1 MSDEN
6 WVTEIEWPFF
16 VGQTGSKVSICQS
29 LSFRLCLVAPMKRKE
44 KWKYQENR
52 KEKKKTNSWP
62 YLVFKENGKEN
73 ICFTFIRLTIWFATS
88 IRGHISN
95 FIIKK
100 VKITQIFSSFPYL
113 SMSFGMRVSLV
124 PQPFLQL
131 FHNLSDLWTV
141 ELWTYMDSSFFFPT
155 IYHSPIWQ
163 IMAKVVKIGYN
174 SKLTL
179 WDDNKM
185 LGPIEI

>member
-1 MSDEN
+1 ME
-6 WVTEIEWPFF
+6 
-16 VGQTGSKVSICQS
+16 
-29 LSFRLCLVAPMKRKE
+29 RK
-44 KWKYQENR
+44 
-52 KEKKKTNSWP
+52 KKKTNSWP

-73 ICFTFIRLTIWFATS
+73 ICFTFIPLTIWFVTS
-88 IRGHISN
+88 TEGHISN

-100 VKITQIFSSFPYL
+100 VKITQIFSSFSYL
-113 SMSFGMRVSLV
+113 FMSFGMRVSLV

-185 LGPIEI
+185 LGPHRNLVTPNRLTFLFFHLTKQGKWLPLSHFLFRFLTFPTPSPNPNIA